1 MIVTRFAPSPTGRL
15 HVGNLRTALH
25 NWLLARKGDDEGPG
39 KFLLRIDDTDA
50 ERSREE
56 YVTAIREDLAWL
68 GLTPDAEFRQS
79 QRLDLYEDAFAK
91 LKAMLRAKAERS
103 IEGLWNTVGEIVN
116 IFTAQ
121 ECENYFAACG
131 YDPD

>member
-1 MIVTRFAPSPTGRL
+1 MRRREQEPSIPSIE
-15 HVGNLRTALH
+15 N
-25 NWLLARKGDDEGPG
+25 
-39 KFLLRIDDTDA
+39 
-50 ERSREE
+50 
-56 YVTAIREDLAWL
+56 
-68 GLTPDAEFRQS
+68 
-79 QRLDLYEDAFAK
+79 AFAK
-91 LKAMLRAKAERS
+91 LKAILRAKAERS